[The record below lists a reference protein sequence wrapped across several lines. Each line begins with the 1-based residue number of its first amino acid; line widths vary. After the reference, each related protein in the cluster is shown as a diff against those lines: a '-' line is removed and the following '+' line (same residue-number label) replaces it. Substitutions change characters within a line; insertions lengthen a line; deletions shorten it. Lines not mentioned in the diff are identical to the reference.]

1 MSHPV
6 RRNMS
11 VHLVYLGLKGNGR
24 YPVLNAGSSLSIY
37 QSVPVD
43 WLIRPSLCVYSIQHT
58 WSPLPLP
65 TLSLSQVPRA
75 LARSIQSH
83 MPLSSQQRRRD
94 LRATYVKLP
103 HSEPHL
109 RKYIEAFFF
118 SSLLSAI
125 QTDRILLYLSKFNSP
140 LEFKSVGKEKIRENG
155 KRSNVVQ

>member
-1 MSHPV
+1 
-6 RRNMS
+6 MS
-11 VHLVYLGLKGNGR
+11 VHLVYLGLKGNGS

-37 QSVPVD
+37 QSVSMD

-65 TLSLSQVPRA
+65 PLSLSQVPRA

-140 LEFKSVGKEKIRENG
+140 LEFKSVGKEKIRENR